1 MLCEGKKNQKPF
13 FLEEWAKFVETMVD
27 DKSLSIIP
35 TEGSLPSQKLFE
47 EIRAIALLVIK
58 LNRIHITEK
67 DDS

>member
-1 MLCEGKKNQKPF
+1 MED
-13 FLEEWAKFVETMVD
+13 WAKYVETMVD

-35 TEGSLPSQKLFE
+35 TEGSLPSQRLSE
-47 EIRAIALLVIK
+47 EIRALALLVIK

>member
-1 MLCEGKKNQKPF
+1 MKKKKTNQKPF
-13 FLEEWAKFVETMVD
+13 FLEDWAKFVETMVD

-35 TEGSLPSQKLFE
+35 TEGSLPSQKLSE
-47 EIRAIALLVIK
+47 EIRALALLVIK